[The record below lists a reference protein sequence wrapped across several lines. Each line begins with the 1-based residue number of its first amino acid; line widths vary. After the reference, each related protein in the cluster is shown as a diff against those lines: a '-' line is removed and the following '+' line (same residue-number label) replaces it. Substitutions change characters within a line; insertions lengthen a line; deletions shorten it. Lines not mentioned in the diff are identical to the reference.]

1 MAGNNFKIPVW
12 TPELVNWSNQVKANN
27 LAAAKQRQQDW
38 NKVYDMAT
46 AYGEARKKEEEAQKA
61 RDFQAA
67 ENALQRQHQEAMQAA
82 QIAAQ
87 QDMEAKRINAQ
98 NANAKTQGDIERNRN
113 LAKAQGEID
122 VLNAER
128 QQALGQ
134 TNNEADRANINAV
147 YDAKIRNAY
156 TRYGV
161 ESPKFEQVP
170 TLNPTPVDNAPQ
182 VPREVVPNVG
192 LTDAQIK
199 KNTEDL
205 AKLMKNER
213 QAIST
218 MKNGTEK
225 VKRINDFNENHK
237 NDFGI
242 TGVPAYSAEEIKK
255 AGYVAPAFNKG
266 QILNTKADADKAKSM
281 GYRVAYDPTKGTWEV
296 IRKE

>member
-87 QDMEAKRINAQ
+87 QELEAKRINAQ

-134 TNNEADRANINAV
+134 TNNEANIANINAV
-147 YDAKIRNAY
+147 YDAKIRNVY
-156 TRYGV
+156 SKLGLDV
-161 ESPKFEQVP
+161 PKQEQVP
-170 TLNPTPVDNAPQ
+170 SLNPTPVDNAPQ
-182 VPREVVPNVG
+182 VPSEVVPNVG
-192 LTDAQIK
+192 MTEEQAKKAEADLQAQAKAAREEINRMPDGNTK
-199 KNTEDL
+199 KQQAMRDFNSKYGGNVQGYTTED
-205 AKLMKNER
+205 
-213 QAIST
+213 
-218 MKNGTEK
+218 
-225 VKRINDFNENHK
+225 
-237 NDFGI
+237 
-242 TGVPAYSAEEIKK
+242 IKK
-255 AGYVAPAFNKG
+255 AGYVAPAFTKG
-266 QILNTKADADKAKSM
+266 QILNSKADADKAKSM
-281 GYRVAYDPTKGTWEV
+281 GYRVAYDPTKGTYEV
-296 IRKE
+296 IRKEK

>member
-46 AYGEARKKEEEAQKA
+46 AYGEARKKEEEAQKE

-67 ENALQRQHQEAMQAA
+67 ENALQRQHQEALQAA

-182 VPREVVPNVG
+182 VPNVVVPNVG
-192 LTDAQIK
+192 MTEEQTKKAEADLQAQAKAAREEISRMRNGK
-199 KNTEDL
+199 EKQQAMENYNNNYGGNVQGYTEQD
-205 AKLMKNER
+205 
-213 QAIST
+213 
-218 MKNGTEK
+218 
-225 VKRINDFNENHK
+225 
-237 NDFGI
+237 
-242 TGVPAYSAEEIKK
+242 IKK
-255 AGYVAPAFNKG
+255 AGYVAPAFTKG
-266 QILNTKADADKAKSM
+266 QILYTKADADKAKSM

>member
-67 ENALQRQHQEAMQAA
+67 ENDLQRKHQEAMQAA

-87 QDMEAKRINAQ
+87 KEMEAKRINAQ
-98 NANAKTQGDIERNRN
+98 KSNAKTQGDIERNRN

-134 TNNEADRANINAV
+134 TNNEADKANINAV

-161 ESPKFEQVP
+161 EAPKLEQVP
-170 TLNPTPVDNAPQ
+170 TFNPTPVDNTPQ
-182 VPREVVPNVG
+182 VPSEVVPNVG
-192 LTDAQIK
+192 MTEAQTK
-199 KNTEDL
+199 KAEADLQAQANAVREEINRMPNNNPKKQQAMRDFNSNFGGSVKGYTEDEIRRAGFQIPTI
-205 AKLMKNER
+205 AKG
-213 QAIST
+213 ATIPSD
-218 MKNGTEK
+218 K
-225 VKRINDFNENHK
+225 VDYYKQWYK
-237 NDFGI
+237 VG
-242 TGVPAYSAEEIKK
+242 
-255 AGYVAPAFNKG
+255 
-266 QILNTKADADKAKSM
+266 
-281 GYRVAYDPTKGTWEV
+281 YDPTLRSYVSLG
-296 IRKE
+296 RK

>member
-87 QDMEAKRINAQ
+87 QELEANRIKAQ
-98 NANAKTQGDIERNRN
+98 NSNAKSQMDIERNKN

-134 TNNEADRANINAV
+134 TNNEANRANINAV

-161 ESPKFEQVP
+161 EAPKIEQVP
-170 TLNPTPVDNAPQ
+170 SLNPTPVDNAPQ
-182 VPREVVPNVG
+182 VPSEVVPNMGMTEEQAKKAEVE
-192 LTDAQIK
+192 LQAQ
-199 KNTEDL
+199 
-205 AKLMKNER
+205 AKAAREEINRMRNGKEKQ
-213 QAIST
+213 QA
-218 MKNGTEK
+218 M
-225 VKRINDFNENHK
+225 ENY
-237 NDFGI
+237 NNNYGGNVQGYTTQD
-242 TGVPAYSAEEIKK
+242 IKK
-255 AGYVAPAFNKG
+255 AGYVAPAFTKG
-266 QILNTKADADKAKSM
+266 QILNSKADADKAKSM

-296 IRKE
+296 IRKD

>member
-87 QDMEAKRINAQ
+87 QELEANRIKAQ
-98 NANAKTQGDIERNRN
+98 NSNAKTQMDIEKNKN

-134 TNNEADRANINAV
+134 TNNEANKANINAV
-147 YDAKIRNAY
+147 YDAKIRNVY
-156 TRYGV
+156 
-161 ESPKFEQVP
+161 SKLNLDIPKQEQVP
-170 TLNPTPVDNAPQ
+170 SLNPTPVDNAPT
-182 VPREVVPNVG
+182 VPSEVVPNVG
-192 LTDAQIK
+192 MTEEQAKKAEADLQAQAKSAREEINRLPNGSK
-199 KNTEDL
+199 KQQAMEDY
-205 AKLMKNER
+205 N
-213 QAIST
+213 S
-218 MKNGTEK
+218 N
-225 VKRINDFNENHK
+225 
-237 NDFGI
+237 FGGNVQGY
-242 TGVPAYSAEEIKK
+242 TTQDIKK
-255 AGYVAPAFNKG
+255 AGYVTPAFTKG
-266 QILNTKADADKAKSM
+266 QILNSKADADKAKSM

-296 IRKE
+296 IRKEK